1 MLGKKPDEVWDYE
14 AKLNFSS
21 RYTRFSV
28 AFEAN
33 GGNKLSITTGDA
45 FLAFIKLYDYHMIDE
60 KNGDGAEDTRRQY
73 MGGVQASA
81 RGHRGRA
88 EDGSG

>member
-1 MLGKKPDEVWDYE
+1 M
-14 AKLNFSS
+14 
-21 RYTRFSV
+21 

-60 KNGDGAEDTRRQY
+60 KTATELKKMCIRDRLI
-73 MGGVQASA
+73 
-81 RGHRGRA
+81 
-88 EDGSG
+88 